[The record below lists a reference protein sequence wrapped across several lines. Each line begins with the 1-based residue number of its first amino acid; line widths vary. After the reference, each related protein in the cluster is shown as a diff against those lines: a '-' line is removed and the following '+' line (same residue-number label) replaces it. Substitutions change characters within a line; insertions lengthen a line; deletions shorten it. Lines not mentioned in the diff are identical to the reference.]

1 MGGGF
6 NPHCPTL
13 WHVSPREPLFFNP
26 QPLRSIMRTVLLDL
40 GPLAHLAGVGA
51 LVGTSM
57 SDSDSLVS
65 SAGKG
70 IVVVNGVIESIQ
82 ESSALEEEYGAGEI
96 HSDELR
102 VISLEGHAVIPGLVD
117 GHNHLIWAGDRSNE
131 LTLKQRGMSYQEIAA
146 LGGGIQHTVRQTE
159 QASDEQLIQLSYQ
172 RMRTALHHGTTHM
185 ETKSGYGLSTKSE
198 LTLLRVAHQLSQM
211 SHLPSMEL
219 TWLGA
224 HDTPKG
230 MTRSAYVEEI
240 LSEQLPSVIEQGYA
254 HAADV
259 FCEPGWFTPEESE
272 DILVAARDGG
282 LTQRIHI
289 DEFTNGGGGELAADL
304 KVVTADHSHYTP
316 DETRMRMEAAGVN
329 TGFLP
334 GTPYTMGAAWPS
346 FNQTITNECR
356 WSIATDFNPN
366 CNILS
371 LPFIGSLLVHRNK
384 VDPLATLVAASRN
397 PSETTPHPTGL
408 THGRIEVGAV
418 ANLNVLNGVQWESW
432 CNQPGTSPFK
442 ATMLSGELHY
452 H

>member
-1 MGGGF
+1 
-6 NPHCPTL
+6 
-13 WHVSPREPLFFNP
+13 
-26 QPLRSIMRTVLLDL
+26 MRTVLLDL

-131 LTLKQRGMSYQEIAA
+131 LTLKQQGRSYQEIAA

-272 DILVAARDGG
+272 EILVAARNGG

>member
-1 MGGGF
+1 
-6 NPHCPTL
+6 
-13 WHVSPREPLFFNP
+13 
-26 QPLRSIMRTVLLDL
+26 MRTVLLDL

-57 SDSDSLVS
+57 SDFDTLVS

-82 ESSALEEEYGAGEI
+82 ESSALEEEYGAGGI

-102 VISLEGHAVIPGLVD
+102 VISLGGHAVIPGLVD

-272 DILVAARDGG
+272 DILVAARNGG

-346 FNQTITNECR
+346 FNQAITNECR

>member
-1 MGGGF
+1 
-6 NPHCPTL
+6 
-13 WHVSPREPLFFNP
+13 
-26 QPLRSIMRTVLLDL
+26 MRTVLLDL
-40 GPLAHLAGVGA
+40 GPLAHLSGVGA

-102 VISLEGHAVIPGLVD
+102 VISLGGHAVIPGLVD

-131 LTLKQRGMSYQEIAA
+131 LTLKQQGRSYQEIAA

-272 DILVAARDGG
+272 DILVAARNGG

-346 FNQTITNECR
+346 FNQAITNECR

>member
-1 MGGGF
+1 
-6 NPHCPTL
+6 
-13 WHVSPREPLFFNP
+13 
-26 QPLRSIMRTVLLDL
+26 MRTVLLDL

-57 SDSDSLVS
+57 SESDSLVS

-82 ESSALEEEYGAGEI
+82 ESSALEEEYGAGGI

-131 LTLKQRGMSYQEIAA
+131 LTLKQKGMSYQEIAA

-172 RMRTALHHGTTHM
+172 RMRTSLHHGTTHM

-272 DILVAARDGG
+272 DILVAARNGG

>member
-1 MGGGF
+1 
-6 NPHCPTL
+6 
-13 WHVSPREPLFFNP
+13 
-26 QPLRSIMRTVLLDL
+26 
-40 GPLAHLAGVGA
+40 
-51 LVGTSM
+51 M
-57 SDSDSLVS
+57 SDTESLVS
-65 SAGKG
+65 SAGTG
-70 IVVVNGVIESIQ
+70 IVVVDGIIESIQ
-82 ESSALEEEYGAGEI
+82 ESNTLEEEYGVDG
-96 HSDELR
+96 HDTGELR
-102 VISLEGHAVIPGLVD
+102 VVSLQGHAVIPGLVD

-131 LTLKQRGMSYQEIAA
+131 LTLKQKGMSYQDIASF
-146 LGGGIQHTVRQTE
+146 GGGIQHTVRQTD
-159 QASDEQLIQLSYQ
+159 QASDEQLLKLGYQ
-172 RMRTALHHGTTHM
+172 RMRTAFLHGTTHM
-185 ETKSGYGLSTKSE
+185 ETKSGYGLTTNSE

-211 SHLPSMEL
+211 NHLPSMEL
-219 TWLGA
+219 TWMGA

-230 MTRSAYVEEI
+230 VTRSAYVEQI
-240 LSEQLPSVIEQGYA
+240 LSEQLPSVIDQGYA
-254 HAADV
+254 QAADV

-272 DILVAARDGG
+272 DILTAAWDGG
-282 LTQRIHI
+282 LTQRMHI
-289 DEFTNGGGGELAADL
+289 DEFQDGGGGELAADL

-316 DETRMRMEAAGVN
+316 DETRMKMEAAGVN

-346 FNQTITNECR
+346 FRQAISDEYR

-397 PSETTPHPTGL
+397 PSETTPHPSGL

-418 ANLNVLNGVQWESW
+418 ANLNILNGVQWESW

-442 ATMLSGELHY
+442 ATMLNGELHY

>member
-1 MGGGF
+1 
-6 NPHCPTL
+6 
-13 WHVSPREPLFFNP
+13 
-26 QPLRSIMRTVLLDL
+26 
-40 GPLAHLAGVGA
+40 
-51 LVGTSM
+51 M

-102 VISLEGHAVIPGLVD
+102 VISLGGHAVIPGLVD

-272 DILVAARDGG
+272 DILVAARNGG

>member
-1 MGGGF
+1 
-6 NPHCPTL
+6 
-13 WHVSPREPLFFNP
+13 
-26 QPLRSIMRTVLLDL
+26 MRTVLLDL
-40 GPLAHLAGVGA
+40 GPLAHLAGEGA
-51 LVGTSM
+51 LVGPSM
-57 SDSDSLVS
+57 SDAESLVS
-65 SAGKG
+65 SAGTG
-70 IVVVNGVIESIQ
+70 IVVVDGIVESIQ
-82 ESSALEEEYGAGEI
+82 ESSTLEEEYGVDG
-96 HSDELR
+96 HDTGELR
-102 VISLEGHAVIPGLVD
+102 VVSLQGHAVIPGLVD

-131 LTLKQRGMSYQEIAA
+131 LTLKQKGMSYQDIASF
-146 LGGGIQHTVRQTE
+146 GGGIQHTVRQTD
-159 QASDEQLIQLSYQ
+159 QASDEQLLKLGYQ
-172 RMRTALHHGTTHM
+172 RMRTAFLHGTTHM
-185 ETKSGYGLSTKSE
+185 ETKSGYGLTTNSE

-211 SHLPSMEL
+211 NHLPSMEL
-219 TWLGA
+219 TWMGA

-230 MTRSAYVEEI
+230 VTRSAYVEQI
-240 LSEQLPSVIEQGYA
+240 LSEQLPSVIDQGYA
-254 HAADV
+254 QAADV

-272 DILVAARDGG
+272 DILTAAWDGG
-282 LTQRIHI
+282 LTQRMHI
-289 DEFTNGGGGELAADL
+289 DEFQDGGGGELAADL

-316 DETRMRMEAAGVN
+316 DETRMKMEAAGVN

-346 FNQTITNECR
+346 FRQAISDEYR

-397 PSETTPHPTGL
+397 PSETTPHPSGL

-418 ANLNVLNGVQWESW
+418 ANLNILNGVQWESW

-442 ATMLSGELHY
+442 ATMLNGELHY

>member
-1 MGGGF
+1 
-6 NPHCPTL
+6 
-13 WHVSPREPLFFNP
+13 
-26 QPLRSIMRTVLLDL
+26 MRTVLLDL
-40 GPLAHLAGVGA
+40 GPLAHLGGVGA

>member
-1 MGGGF
+1 
-6 NPHCPTL
+6 
-13 WHVSPREPLFFNP
+13 
-26 QPLRSIMRTVLLDL
+26 MRTVLLDL

-82 ESSALEEEYGAGEI
+82 ESFALEEEYGAGGI

-198 LTLLRVAHQLSQM
+198 LTLLRVAHQLSKM

-272 DILVAARDGG
+272 DILVAARNGG

-346 FNQTITNECR
+346 FNQAITNECR

>member
-1 MGGGF
+1 
-6 NPHCPTL
+6 
-13 WHVSPREPLFFNP
+13 
-26 QPLRSIMRTVLLDL
+26 MRTVLLDL
-40 GPLAHLAGVGA
+40 GPLAHLAGEGA
-51 LVGTSM
+51 LVGPSM
-57 SDSDSLVS
+57 SDAKSLVS
-65 SAGKG
+65 SAGTG
-70 IVVVNGVIESIQ
+70 IVVVDGIVESIQ
-82 ESSALEEEYGAGEI
+82 ESSTLEEEYGVDG
-96 HSDELR
+96 HDTGELR
-102 VISLEGHAVIPGLVD
+102 VVSLQGHAVIPGLVD

-131 LTLKQRGMSYQEIAA
+131 LTLKQKGMSYQDIASF
-146 LGGGIQHTVRQTE
+146 GGGIQHTVRQTD
-159 QASDEQLIQLSYQ
+159 QASDEQLLKLGYQ
-172 RMRTALHHGTTHM
+172 RMRTAFLHGTTHM
-185 ETKSGYGLSTKSE
+185 ETKSGYGLTTNSE

-211 SHLPSMEL
+211 NHLPSMEL
-219 TWLGA
+219 TWMGA

-230 MTRSAYVEEI
+230 VTRSAYVEQI
-240 LSEQLPSVIEQGYA
+240 LSEQLPSVIDQGYA
-254 HAADV
+254 QAADV

-272 DILVAARDGG
+272 DILTAAWDGG
-282 LTQRIHI
+282 LTQRMHI
-289 DEFTNGGGGELAADL
+289 DEFQDGGGGELAADL

-316 DETRMRMEAAGVN
+316 DETRMKMEAAGVN

-346 FNQTITNECR
+346 FRQAISDEYR

-397 PSETTPHPTGL
+397 PSETTPHPSGL

-418 ANLNVLNGVQWESW
+418 ANLNILNGVQWESW

-442 ATMLSGELHY
+442 ATMLNGELHY

>member
-1 MGGGF
+1 
-6 NPHCPTL
+6 
-13 WHVSPREPLFFNP
+13 
-26 QPLRSIMRTVLLDL
+26 MRTVLLDL
-40 GPLAHLAGVGA
+40 GPLAHLAGEGA
-51 LVGTSM
+51 LVGPSM
-57 SDSDSLVS
+57 SDAESLVS
-65 SAGKG
+65 SAGTG
-70 IVVVNGVIESIQ
+70 VVVVDGVIESIQ
-82 ESSALEEEYGAGEI
+82 ESSTLEEEYGVDG
-96 HSDELR
+96 HDTGELR
-102 VISLEGHAVIPGLVD
+102 VVSLQGHAVIPGLVD

-131 LTLKQRGMSYQEIAA
+131 LTLKQKGMSYQDIASF
-146 LGGGIQHTVRQTE
+146 GGGIQHTVRQTD
-159 QASDEQLIQLSYQ
+159 QASDEQLLKLGYQ
-172 RMRTALHHGTTHM
+172 RMRTAFLHGTTHM
-185 ETKSGYGLSTKSE
+185 ETKSGYGLTTNSE

-211 SHLPSMEL
+211 NHLPSMEL
-219 TWLGA
+219 TWMGA

-230 MTRSAYVEEI
+230 VTRSAYVEQI
-240 LSEQLPSVIEQGYA
+240 LSEQLPSVIDQGYA
-254 HAADV
+254 QAADV

-272 DILVAARDGG
+272 DILTAAWDGG
-282 LTQRIHI
+282 LTQRMHI
-289 DEFTNGGGGELAADL
+289 DEFQDGGGGELAADL

-316 DETRMRMEAAGVN
+316 DETRMKMEAAGVN

-346 FNQTITNECR
+346 FRQAISDEYR

-397 PSETTPHPTGL
+397 PSETTPHPSGL

-418 ANLNVLNGVQWESW
+418 ANLNILNGVQWESW

-442 ATMLSGELHY
+442 ATMLNGELHY